1 MIQSSLRVIPATVR
15 AFAVFGL
22 AASFLFAASVDS
34 SAQVLKRGLQ
44 GAGLGAI
51 IGGIANG
58 GKGAGKGAIAGG
70 VAGAI
75 IGGIENS
82 EARRGPPPPPPP
94 RYVGPPPPRRAAPP
108 PRRYATNPVVRDIQ
122 QSLFNMGYNPGPVD
136 GRSGSQTR
144 RAIGAYQSDY
154 NLLVD
159 GRATPQLLQ
168 HMRKH
173 GG

>member
-1 MIQSSLRVIPATVR
+1 MTHTRINALPVVARAIAMLGLVATFM
-15 AFAVFGL
+15 FATT
-22 AASFLFAASVDS
+22 VDS

-75 IGGIENS
+75 IGGIEHS
-82 EARRGPPPPPPP
+82 EAHRRPPPPP
-94 RYVGPPPPRRAAPP
+94 RYVGPPPPRRTAPP
-108 PRRYATNPVVRDIQ
+108 PRRVARSPLVRDIQ
-122 QSLFNMGYNPGPVD
+122 QSLYNLGYNPGPVD
-136 GRSGSQTR
+136 GQSGSQTR
-144 RAIGAYQSDY
+144 RAISAYQSDY

-159 GRATPQLLQ
+159 GRPTPQLLQ
-168 HMRKH
+168 HMRTH